1 VELFGYDD
9 NKAIEIVVIT
19 KVTGLMKVLFAEDD
33 HKVGKH
39 VKDALTAEGYA
50 VKWVEDGHEALWLAE
65 NYHFDLIVLDIMLPE
80 RDGISILRYFLV
92 SPTIKPVM
100 RHLAFD
106 ESD

>member
-1 VELFGYDD
+1 MIRRRTARDHSESTRPVELFGYDD

-50 VKWVEDGHEALWLAE
+50 TSRRRPGA
-65 NYHFDLIVLDIMLPE
+65 
-80 RDGISILRYFLV
+80 RG
-92 SPTIKPVM
+92 
-100 RHLAFD
+100 
-106 ESD
+106 